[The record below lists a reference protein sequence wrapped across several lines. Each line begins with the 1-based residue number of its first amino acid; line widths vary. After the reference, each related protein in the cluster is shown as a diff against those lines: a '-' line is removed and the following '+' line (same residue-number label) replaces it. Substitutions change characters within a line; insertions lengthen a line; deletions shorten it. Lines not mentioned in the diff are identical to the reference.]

1 MSRSSKR
8 RWAPWTTT
16 PTWYLFRDR
25 KTLLNDA
32 ANDADDLVE
41 LVRTQA
47 PNVSLIVTS
56 HQHFD
61 HWQALEAVARATGAP
76 TAAHEVDA
84 SRCRSSRTA
93 CWPAATPSRS
103 VT

>member
-1 MSRSSKR
+1 MDNN
-8 RWAPWTTT
+8 A
-16 PTWYLFRDR
+16 YLVTCSATGQ
-25 KTLLNDA
+25 TLLIDA

-41 LVRTQA
+41 LVRSQA

-61 HWQALEAVARATGAP
+61 HWQALEAVAHATGRPPPP
-76 TAAHEVDA
+76 TRSTP
-84 SRCRSSRTA
+84 SRCRSSRIG